1 VTDLDARY
9 GRQPTNN
16 KRNIIVLASI
26 LLIAFFSWSVAVN
39 FFTPAEKTDP
49 TAKAVEFTELG
60 ENRIGAEIKM
70 IGWGVNGVIRCSGKA
85 LDDGYGVV
93 GYREFDTLFE
103 GEQEKRFVLTINTTA
118 AASSIVVE
126 KCKLQ

>member
-9 GRQPTNN
+9 GRKPTNN

-26 LLIAFFSWSVAVN
+26 LLITFFSWSIAVN
-39 FFTPAEKTDP
+39 
-49 TAKAVEFTELG
+49 FTELG

-70 IGWGVNGVIRCSGKA
+70 IGWGVNGMIRCSGKA

>member
-9 GRQPTNN
+9 GRKPTNS

-26 LLIAFFSWSVAVN
+26 LLIAFLSWSIAVN

>member
-1 VTDLDARY
+1 MTDLDARY
-9 GRQPTNN
+9 GRKPTNS

-70 IGWGVNGVIRCSGKA
+70 IGWGVNGMIRCSGKA

>member
-9 GRQPTNN
+9 GRKPNG
-16 KRNIIVLASI
+16 KRNIIVLASA
-26 LLIAFFSWSVAVN
+26 LLIVFFGWSISVN
-39 FFTPAEKTDP
+39 FFTPAENSKP
-49 TAKAVEFTELG
+49 TGKAVEFSELG

-70 IGWGVNGVIRCSGKA
+70 TGWGVSGVIRCSGKA
-85 LDDGYGVV
+85 LDDGYAVV
-93 GYREFDTLFE
+93 GYKEFDTLFE

-118 AASSIVVE
+118 KASSIVVE

>member
-1 VTDLDARY
+1 MTDLDARY

>member
-9 GRQPTNN
+9 GRKPTNS

-26 LLIAFFSWSVAVN
+26 LLITFFSWSIAVN

>member
-9 GRQPTNN
+9 GRKPTNS

-118 AASSIVVE
+118 AAASIVVE

>member
-1 VTDLDARY
+1 MTDLDARY
-9 GRQPTNN
+9 GRKPTNS

-26 LLIAFFSWSVAVN
+26 LLITFFSWSIAVN

>member
-1 VTDLDARY
+1 
-9 GRQPTNN
+9 
-16 KRNIIVLASI
+16 
-26 LLIAFFSWSVAVN
+26 
-39 FFTPAEKTDP
+39 
-49 TAKAVEFTELG
+49 
-60 ENRIGAEIKM
+60 
-70 IGWGVNGVIRCSGKA
+70 

-118 AASSIVVE
+118 AAASIVVE

>member
-9 GRQPTNN
+9 GRKPTNS

>member
-9 GRQPTNN
+9 GRKPTNN

-26 LLIAFFSWSVAVN
+26 LLITFFSWSIAVN

-70 IGWGVNGVIRCSGKA
+70 IGWGVKGVIRCSGKA

>member
-1 VTDLDARY
+1 MTDLDARY
-9 GRQPTNN
+9 GRKPRNS
-16 KRNIIVLASI
+16 KRNIIVLAST
-26 LLIAFFSWSVAVN
+26 LLAIFFSWSISVN

-70 IGWGVNGVIRCSGKA
+70 TGWGVNGVIRCSGKA
-85 LDDGYGVV
+85 LDDGYAVV
-93 GYREFDTLFE
+93 GYKEFDTIFE
-103 GEQEKRFVLTINTTA
+103 GEQEKRFVLTINTTDKA
-118 AASSIVVE
+118 ASIVVE

>member
-1 VTDLDARY
+1 MTDLDARY
-9 GRQPTNN
+9 GRKPTNS

-118 AASSIVVE
+118 AAASIVVE

>member
-1 VTDLDARY
+1 MTDLDARY
-9 GRQPTNN
+9 GRKPTNS

>member
-9 GRQPTNN
+9 GRKPNSS
-16 KRNIIVLASI
+16 KRNIIVLASA
-26 LLIAFFSWSVAVN
+26 LLTTFFVWAIAVN
-39 FFTPAEKTDP
+39 FFTPAEDTKP
-49 TAKAVEFTELG
+49 TGKAVQFTEIG

-70 IGWGVNGVIRCSGKA
+70 TGWGVNGVIRCSGKA
-85 LDDGYGVV
+85 LDEGYAVV
-93 GYREFDTLFE
+93 GYKEFDTVFE

-118 AASSIVVE
+118 KAASIVVE

>member
-9 GRQPTNN
+9 GRKPTNS
-16 KRNIIVLASI
+16 KRNIIVLAST
-26 LLIAFFSWSVAVN
+26 LLVAFLTWSIAVN
-39 FFTPAEKTDP
+39 FFTPAENTDP
-49 TAKAVEFTELG
+49 TAKAVEFIELG
-60 ENRIGAEIKM
+60 ENRISAEIKM
-70 IGWGVNGVIRCSGKA
+70 IGWGVSGVIRCSGKA

-118 AASSIVVE
+118 AAASIVVE

>member
-1 VTDLDARY
+1 MTDLDARY
-9 GRQPTNN
+9 GRKPTNS

-26 LLIAFFSWSVAVN
+26 LLIAFFSWSIAVN

>member
-9 GRQPTNN
+9 GRKPTNS

-26 LLIAFFSWSVAVN
+26 LLITFFSWSIAVN

-60 ENRIGAEIKM
+60 ENRSGAEIKM
-70 IGWGVNGVIRCSGKA
+70 IGWGVNGMIRCSGKA